1 MSDKIKKSKEEWRE
15 ELTSA
20 QYKVTREHGTEP
32 AFTGKFNE
40 FKGQGKFVCVC
51 CGNEL
56 FESDTKYNSGSGWP
70 SFYQPSNEESVAT
83 KEDNSYGMV
92 RVEVLCQKCDAHLG
106 HVFPDGPRP
115 TGQRYCMNSL
125 ALKFIDEDGN
135 EMTDE

>member
-1 MSDKIKKSKEEWRE
+1 MSDKIKKSKEEWRDQ
-15 ELTSA
+15 LTPS
-20 QYKVTREHGTEP
+20 QYKVTREHGTER
-32 AFTGKFNE
+32 AFTGKFND
-40 FKGQGKFVCVC
+40 FKGSGKFVCVC

-70 SFYQPSNEESVAT
+70 SFYQPANDESVDT
-83 KEDNSYGMV
+83 KEDMSYGMV
-92 RVEVLCQKCDAHLG
+92 RVEVLCKKCDAHLG
-106 HVFPDGPRP
+106 HVFPDGPQP